1 MTVFSYRGRSLGG
14 QLITGRMEGDSQANV
29 AARLA
34 STGVTPIHIA
44 TADHV
49 AGLSMSSLE
58 RKLGLGKPRTADLV
72 LLSRQLYTITKSGI
86 PLLRGLKGLVA
97 STHNTLLREVLEDI
111 LLNLEAGR
119 DLASS
124 FARHPQIFPTLYVS
138 IVRVGEAT
146 GTLQDSFLRL
156 TEYLGQD
163 QDVQDRVKGA
173 TRYPLIV
180 LFMIAVAVG
189 FLTTFVIPKFAPVF
203 RVLGDDIPLPT
214 RIIIGFS
221 AFVQHSW
228 YLILAGVAI
237 VVALT
242 RHYIGTP
249 DGRYQW
255 DQLKLRLPVFG
266 KLTLEAILSRI
277 SRSLSISLKAGMPM
291 IQTLHVIA
299 QSAGNVFMAER
310 VHRLRELVERGDSLS
325 RAATTVG
332 MFPPLVLQMMAVGE
346 ETGELS
352 ELLDEVSAF
361 YEREVNYALKNLSSA
376 IEPILIVIVGGM
388 VLVLALGI
396 FLPLWEMISKV
407 SGQH

>member
-1 MTVFSYRGRSLGG
+1 MTVFSYKGRSLGG
-14 QLITGRMEGDSQANV
+14 QLITGRMEGDSQQYV
-29 AARLA
+29 ASRLV
-34 STGVTPIHIA
+34 STGVTPIQIA
-44 TADHV
+44 AADTV
-49 AGLSMSSLE
+49 TNLSLSALE
-58 RKLGLGKPRTADLV
+58 KKLGLGRPKTADLV

-86 PLLRGLKGLVA
+86 PLLRGLKGLIS
-97 STHNTLLREVLEDI
+97 STHNSALREVLEDI

-124 FARHPQIFPTLYVS
+124 FGRHPQVFPNLYIS

-146 GTLQDSFLRL
+146 GTLQESFLRL

-163 QDVQDRVKGA
+163 QDIQDRVRSA

-180 LFMIAVAVG
+180 LFMIAVAIG
-189 FLTTFVIPKFAPVF
+189 FLTAFVIPRFAPIF
-203 RVLGDDIPLPT
+203 QVLGNDIPLPT

-221 AFVQHSW
+221 AFVQHGW
-228 YLILAGVAI
+228 YLILGAGAAMT
-237 VVALT
+237 ALL

-249 DGRYQW
+249 EGRYRW
-255 DQLKLRLPVFG
+255 DRLKLRLPVFG
-266 KLTLEAILSRI
+266 KLTLQAILSRI
-277 SRSLSISLKAGMPM
+277 SRSLSISLQAGMPM

-299 QSAGNVFMAER
+299 QSAGNLYMAER

-352 ELLDEVSAF
+352 ELLDEVSGF
-361 YEREVNYALKNLSSA
+361 YDREVSHALKNLSAA
-376 IEPILIVIVGGM
+376 IEPVLIVIVGGM

-407 SGQH
+407 GGQH

>member
-1 MTVFSYRGRSLGG
+1 MTVFSYKGRSLGG
-14 QLITGRMEGDSQANV
+14 QLITGRMEGDSQQYV
-29 AARLA
+29 ASRLV
-34 STGVTPIHIA
+34 STGVTPIQIA
-44 TADHV
+44 AADTV
-49 AGLSMSSLE
+49 TNLSLSALE
-58 RKLGLGKPRTADLV
+58 KKLGLGRPKTADLV

-86 PLLRGLKGLVA
+86 PLLRGLKGLIS
-97 STHNTLLREVLEDI
+97 STHNTALREVLEDI

-124 FARHPQIFPTLYVS
+124 FGRHPQVFPNLYIS

-146 GTLQDSFLRL
+146 GTLQESFLRL

-163 QDVQDRVKGA
+163 QDIQDRVRSA

-180 LFMIAVAVG
+180 LFMIAVAIG
-189 FLTTFVIPKFAPVF
+189 FLTTFVIPRFAPIF
-203 RVLGDDIPLPT
+203 QVLGNDIPLPT

-221 AFVQHSW
+221 AFVQHGW
-228 YLILAGVAI
+228 YLILGAGAAMT
-237 VVALT
+237 ALL

-249 DGRYQW
+249 EGRYRW
-255 DQLKLRLPVFG
+255 DRLKLRLPVFG
-266 KLTLEAILSRI
+266 KLTLQAILSRI
-277 SRSLSISLKAGMPM
+277 SRSLSISLQAGMPM

-299 QSAGNVFMAER
+299 QSAGNLYMAER

-352 ELLDEVSAF
+352 ELLDEVSGF
-361 YEREVNYALKNLSSA
+361 YDREVSHALKNLSAA
-376 IEPILIVIVGGM
+376 IEPVLIVIVGGM

-407 SGQH
+407 GGQH

>member
-1 MTVFSYRGRSLGG
+1 MTVFSYKGRSLGG
-14 QLITGRMEGDSQANV
+14 QLITGRMEGDSQQYV
-29 AARLA
+29 ASRLV
-34 STGVTPIHIA
+34 STGVTPIQIA
-44 TADHV
+44 AADTV
-49 AGLSMSSLE
+49 TNLSLSALE
-58 RKLGLGKPRTADLV
+58 KKLGLGRPKTADLV

-86 PLLRGLKGLVA
+86 PLLRGLKGLIS
-97 STHNTLLREVLEDI
+97 STHNTALREVLEDI

-124 FARHPQIFPTLYVS
+124 FGRHPQVFPNLYIS

-146 GTLQDSFLRL
+146 GTLQESFLRL

-163 QDVQDRVKGA
+163 QDIQDRVRSA

-180 LFMIAVAVG
+180 LFMIAVAIG
-189 FLTTFVIPKFAPVF
+189 FLTAFVIPRFAPIF
-203 RVLGDDIPLPT
+203 QVLGNDIPLPT

-221 AFVQHSW
+221 AFVQHGW
-228 YLILAGVAI
+228 YLILGAGAAMT
-237 VVALT
+237 ALL

-249 DGRYQW
+249 EGRYRW
-255 DQLKLRLPVFG
+255 DRLKLRLPVFG
-266 KLTLEAILSRI
+266 KLTLQAILSRI
-277 SRSLSISLKAGMPM
+277 SRSLSISLQAGMPM

-299 QSAGNVFMAER
+299 QSAGNLYMAER

-352 ELLDEVSAF
+352 ELLDEVSGF
-361 YEREVNYALKNLSSA
+361 YDREVSHALKNLSAA
-376 IEPILIVIVGGM
+376 IEPVLIVIVGGM

-407 SGQH
+407 GGQH

>member
-1 MTVFSYRGRSLGG
+1 MTVFSYKGRSLGG
-14 QLITGRMEGDSQANV
+14 QLITGRMEGDSQQYV
-29 AARLA
+29 ASRLV
-34 STGVTPIHIA
+34 STGVTPIQIA
-44 TADHV
+44 AADTV
-49 AGLSMSSLE
+49 TNLSLAALE
-58 RKLGLGKPRTADLV
+58 KKLGLGRPKTADLV

-86 PLLRGLKGLVA
+86 PLLRGLKGLIS
-97 STHNTLLREVLEDI
+97 STHNSALREVLEDI

-124 FARHPQIFPTLYVS
+124 FGRHPQVFPNLYIS

-146 GTLQDSFLRL
+146 GTLQESFLRL

-163 QDVQDRVKGA
+163 QDIQDRVRSA

-180 LFMIAVAVG
+180 LFMIAVAIG
-189 FLTTFVIPKFAPVF
+189 FLTTFVIPRFAPIF
-203 RVLGDDIPLPT
+203 QVLGNDIPLPT

-221 AFVQHSW
+221 AFVQHGW
-228 YLILAGVAI
+228 YLILGAGAAMT
-237 VVALT
+237 ALL

-249 DGRYQW
+249 EGRYRW
-255 DQLKLRLPVFG
+255 DRLKLRLPVFG
-266 KLTLEAILSRI
+266 KLTLQAILSRI
-277 SRSLSISLKAGMPM
+277 SRSLSISLQAGMPM

-299 QSAGNVFMAER
+299 QSAGNLYMAER

-352 ELLDEVSAF
+352 ELLDEVSGF
-361 YEREVNYALKNLSSA
+361 YDREVSHALKNLSAA
-376 IEPILIVIVGGM
+376 IEPVLIVIVGGM

-407 SGQH
+407 GGQH